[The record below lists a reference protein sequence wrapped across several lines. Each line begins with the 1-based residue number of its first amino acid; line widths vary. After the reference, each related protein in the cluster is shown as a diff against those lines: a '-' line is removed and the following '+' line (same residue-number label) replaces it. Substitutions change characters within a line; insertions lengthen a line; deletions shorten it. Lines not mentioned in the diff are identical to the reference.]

1 MTKKNLSKQMK
12 GRLSPSSIPK
22 THNIETNGLKY
33 PLERVISN
41 KRTENLEARLK
52 RILNIKPD
60 WYSIV
65 KYKPRTNFLKDKIAK
80 ANLRNEKQRNNIA
93 TLCKIEDLAYR
104 HQVKHER
111 KRWYGSY
118 QQLYGEQFSVYRQE
132 YFEILKELSHK
143 DYIRVLANEITEPDH
158 YRGWRH
164 GKPIC
169 LPAGISK
176 EDFETMIEIKDR
188 FDKKVAR
195 ERQIKKMHDK
205 VEKTKYLK
213 QLYELQIR
221 NSNLRREENEG
232 NK

>member
-1 MTKKNLSKQMK
+1 MTKKNASEQNKAE
-12 GRLSPSSIPK
+12 LSPSSTLATQNIKAGGFTYPMGRIISDKPK
-22 THNIETNGLKY
+22 E
-33 PLERVISN
+33 SF
-41 KRTENLEARLK
+41 EARIK
-52 RILNIKPD
+52 RIADIKPD